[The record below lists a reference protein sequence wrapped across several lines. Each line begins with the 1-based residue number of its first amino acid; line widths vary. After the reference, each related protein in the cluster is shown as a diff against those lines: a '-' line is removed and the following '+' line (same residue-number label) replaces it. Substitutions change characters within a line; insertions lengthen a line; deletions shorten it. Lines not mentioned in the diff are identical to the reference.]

1 MPTFKLTLEYDG
13 SRYHGW
19 QIQPNL
25 PTIQGE
31 LEAAVRRIT
40 QEPIKVI
47 GAGRTDAGV
56 HALGQVAGLTTSA
69 SLSNVEWLRA
79 LNGLLPRDIAVL
91 AVEPAHTGFKPRFS
105 ATSKLYRY
113 RLLTRSSRPAL
124 DRTRLWH
131 IPHPLDIEVMTAAA
145 DCLTGTIDFS
155 SFQGS
160 PTDTRNPVCRL
171 QRVALI
177 RLEDELL
184 IEIEANRFLKQMV
197 RNIVGTLI
205 EIGRGRLP
213 GDAMKTILACRDR
226 RKAGPTAPAY
236 GLYLVRVDYES
247 RNIVASE

>member
-1 MPTFKLTLEYDG
+1 VPTFKLTLEYDG

-25 PTIQGE
+25 PTIQGA

-40 QEPIKVI
+40 QQPIKVI

-56 HALGQVAGLTTSA
+56 HALGQVAGFTTSA
-69 SLSNVEWLRA
+69 SLSSGEWLRA

-91 AVEPAHTGFKPRFS
+91 AVEPADAGFHPRFS

-124 DRTRLWH
+124 DQTRVWH
-131 IPHPLDIEVMTAAA
+131 IPHPIDIDAMTTAAV
-145 DCLTGTIDFS
+145 CLTGTLDFS

-160 PTDTRNPVCRL
+160 PTDATNPVCMVH
-171 QRVALI
+171 RVALI
-177 RLEDELL
+177 RSADEVF

-213 GDAMKTILACRDR
+213 ADAMKAILDFKDR